1 MRRDNKKVKQEGP
14 SQVKVHL
21 RLRPLS
27 GHGLVVSE
35 LVVKRELVTLPEL
48 KSKRRKYSKE
58 AKWAI
63 VEAAKKLGS
72 VEALEK
78 RAHNSYSIYSS
89 VHPMAAQHCV
99 QYVYKYR
106 TEY

>member
-1 MRRDNKKVKQEGP
+1 MSGFTESSILSSAEAYVRRDNKKVKQEGP

-78 RAHNSYSIYSS
+78 RAHNS
-89 VHPMAAQHCV
+89 
-99 QYVYKYR
+99 
-106 TEY
+106 